1 MSARR
6 APLRSAAA
14 PGAAVRAEAARALA
28 RVVFDGVSL
37 RAALAQSQPGIADPR
52 DRALLAASLYA
63 ASRWWLRLDA
73 ALARLLDRPLAPAAR
88 EVRALLVLAFAQLA
102 VLGLPEYAVTG
113 ASVDAV
119 RLLGKPGLA
128 GLANALLRR
137 FVRERAAID
146 AALDADDVTRLACP
160 RWLLDA
166 IRRDWPAE
174 AEAVLAAGNAEASLT
189 LRANRRRIDR
199 DGLIEVLR
207 AQDIDAIAHPLAVDA
222 VVLPRSLDVSRL
234 DGYAEGLFSVQDAAA
249 QRIVELLAPQDG
261 QRVLDACAAPGGK
274 ASHVLERADVDL
286 LALDSDAARVDR
298 TRENLARLGLAAT
311 LRMADAADPA
321 TWWDGRPFDRIL
333 IDAPCSATGIVR
345 RQPDVKLHRRA
356 ADIAPLAE
364 AQAKLLGAL
373 WPLLAPGGRLV
384 YATCSLLRQENE
396 AVVAAFLAAHDDATA
411 LPLPGA
417 FGHAAGAGRQNLP
430 GEGGMDG
437 FFHAVLG
444 KAA

>member
-1 MSARR
+1 
-6 APLRSAAA
+6 
-14 PGAAVRAEAARALA
+14 
-28 RVVFDGVSL
+28 
-37 RAALAQSQPGIADPR
+37 
-52 DRALLAASLYA
+52 
-63 ASRWWLRLDA
+63 
-73 ALARLLDRPLAPAAR
+73 
-88 EVRALLVLAFAQLA
+88 
-102 VLGLPEYAVTG
+102 
-113 ASVDAV
+113 
-119 RLLGKPGLA
+119 
-128 GLANALLRR
+128 
-137 FVRERAAID
+137 VRERAAID

-298 TRENLARLGLAAT
+298 T
-311 LRMADAADPA
+311 
-321 TWWDGRPFDRIL
+321 
-333 IDAPCSATGIVR
+333 
-345 RQPDVKLHRRA
+345 
-356 ADIAPLAE
+356 
-364 AQAKLLGAL
+364 
-373 WPLLAPGGRLV
+373 
-384 YATCSLLRQENE
+384 
-396 AVVAAFLAAHDDATA
+396 
-411 LPLPGA
+411 
-417 FGHAAGAGRQNLP
+417 
-430 GEGGMDG
+430 
-437 FFHAVLG
+437 
-444 KAA
+444 